1 MRFDCEEGK
10 GMKKWL
16 IGCLTVLAMV
26 CLMGMTANAETF
38 RNECRN
44 CQKTTDFEFIR
55 YIPTPISSVPDPVAH
70 WVEGQCTK
78 CGYITQWVPSG
89 ASRLHTGGTET
100 PTCTT
105 GKTCE
110 KCGAEYGKLGH
121 QWSDAWTSSG
131 DGTHTRPCTR
141 AGCNAVDTANC
152 GGDGSATCVTLG
164 TCTACGGQ
172 YYGGHTFPARWKWA
186 SDPNVGR
193 DAEKH
198 WLCCINCTEG
208 KTHESTHSFAPGNVH
223 LKSVATCVSPAIY
236 YTNCSSCYYQ
246 GTDTYED
253 PWNGTNPKNHDIAQY
268 SAKAPT
274 CTEAGWA
281 AYEACRYGCGYTTK
295 VEIPALNH
303 DVVHHDAKAP
313 TCTEIGWDAYDT
325 CKNCDYTTYA
335 EIPASGHALTRH
347 DAKAPTC
354 TEIGWDAYDTC
365 KNCDYTTYA
374 EIPASGH
381 ALTRHDAKAPTC
393 TEIGWDAYDTCKNC
407 DYTTY
412 AEIPASGHALTRHDA
427 KAPTCTEIG
436 WNAYDTCKNCD
447 YTTYAE
453 IPASGHALVHHD
465 AKAPTCT
472 EIGWN
477 AYDTCKNCDYTT
489 YAEIPAS
496 GHDRVHHDA
505 KAPTCTEIGWDAYD
519 TCKNCDYTTYAE
531 IPALGHDYQKTIVE
545 PTCEK
550 NGYTQYAC
558 SRGDDVY
565 TENPVKR
572 LYHWYGEWTP
582 NADGSN
588 SANCLRKGCKHTGK
602 TDCQK
607 FEFQVEENASL
618 TFCPVC
624 GLAENGR
631 RLEQIEKARAS
642 AVTGKLPTG
651 GLIVRTNGEYLS
663 VAFELA
669 GKLTQPTGQVKIT
682 LPAEALEGRSL
693 TLIALDGTQTALP
706 FEMKDDEAS
715 FTLDFTEAAIPVM
728 LIRLIPEA

>member
-1 MRFDCEEGK
+1 
-10 GMKKWL
+10 MKKWL
-16 IGCLTVLAMV
+16 IGCLMALAMV
-26 CLMGMTANAETF
+26 CLMGMTANAETEIICTTCF
-38 RNECRN
+38 YCNQRVNHEILRYERYNVDQHYVIFICSN
-44 CQKTTDFEFIR
+44 CGKENKMVVVGSEF
-55 YIPTPISSVPDPVAH
+55 D
-70 WVEGQCTK
+70 K
-78 CGYITQWVPSG
+78 
-89 ASRLHTGGTET
+89 HTGGTET

-105 GKTCE
+105 GKHCS

-152 GGDGSATCVTLG
+152 GGDGDATCVKPG
-164 TCTACGGQ
+164 TCTTCGAQ
-172 YYGGHTFPARWKWA
+172 YYGGHTFPARWKWD
-186 SDPNVGR
+186 SETEVGR

-198 WLCCINCTEG
+198 WVRCLNCTEG
-208 KTHESTHSFAPGNVH
+208 KTHENAHSFAPGNVH
-223 LKSVATCVSPAIY
+223 LKSEATCVSKAVY
-236 YTNCSSCYYQ
+236 YVNCATCFYKR
-246 GTDTYED
+246 TDTYEYGDID
-253 PWNGTNPKNHDIAQY
+253 PNKHDIAQY
-268 SAKAPT
+268 EAKAPT
-274 CTEAGWA
+274 CTETGWA

-295 VEIPALNH
+295 VEIPASNH

-313 TCTEIGWDAYDT
+313 TCTELGWDAYDT

-335 EIPASGHALTRH
+335 EIPASGHVLA
-347 DAKAPTC
+347 
-354 TEIGWDAYDTC
+354 
-365 KNCDYTTYA
+365 
-374 EIPASGH
+374 
-381 ALTRHDAKAPTC
+381 
-393 TEIGWDAYDTCKNC
+393 
-407 DYTTY
+407 
-412 AEIPASGHALTRHDA
+412 
-427 KAPTCTEIG
+427 
-436 WNAYDTCKNCD
+436 
-447 YTTYAE
+447 
-453 IPASGHALVHHD
+453 HHD

-477 AYDTCKNCDYTT
+477 
-489 YAEIPAS
+489 
-496 GHDRVHHDA
+496 
-505 KAPTCTEIGWDAYD
+505 AYD

-550 NGYTQYAC
+550 DGYTQYAC

-572 LYHWYGEWTP
+572 LYHWFGEWTP

-651 GLIVRTNGEYLS
+651 GLIARTNGEYLS

-669 GKLTQPTGQVKIT
+669 GKLTQPTGQLKIT

>member
-335 EIPASGHALTRH
+335 EIPA
-347 DAKAPTC
+347 
-354 TEIGWDAYDTC
+354 
-365 KNCDYTTYA
+365 
-374 EIPASGH
+374 
-381 ALTRHDAKAPTC
+381 
-393 TEIGWDAYDTCKNC
+393 
-407 DYTTY
+407 
-412 AEIPASGHALTRHDA
+412 
-427 KAPTCTEIG
+427 
-436 WNAYDTCKNCD
+436 
-447 YTTYAE
+447 
-453 IPASGHALVHHD
+453 
-465 AKAPTCT
+465 
-472 EIGWN
+472 
-477 AYDTCKNCDYTT
+477 
-489 YAEIPAS
+489 
-496 GHDRVHHDA
+496 
-505 KAPTCTEIGWDAYD
+505 
-519 TCKNCDYTTYAE
+519 
-531 IPALGHDYQKTIVE
+531 LGHDYQKTIVE